1 MDRREV
7 LVLVDVGSIPTAP
20 TKQRIIMETAAAL
33 RKTIKELEQVIL
45 TLSTLVEQI
54 ERENQPV
61 EPSTVVAPKNYNV
74 I

>member
-7 LVLVDVGSIPTAP
+7 LVLVDVGSIPTTP
-20 TKQRIIMETAAAL
+20 TKQRITMETAAAL
-33 RKTIKELEQVIL
+33 RKTIRELEQVIL

>member
-33 RKTIKELEQVIL
+33 RKTIAELEQVIW
-45 TLSTLVEQI
+45 TLSALVQQI

-61 EPSTVVAPKNYNV
+61 EPNAVVAPKNYNV

>member
-1 MDRREV
+1 M
-7 LVLVDVGSIPTAP
+7 
-20 TKQRIIMETAAAL
+20 KTAAAL

-45 TLSTLVEQI
+45 TLSKLVDQI

-61 EPSTVVAPKNYNV
+61 EPSTVVATKNYNV